1 MRAFTL
7 TLLLVLISNICFSQT
22 TLFSEDFE
30 GSSVKFRSYAAVNQ
44 VASWSSNSSLYKSGQ
59 KSYRGVV
66 TFNDTLFLESNTFST
81 VGYTGVNLYFSQI
94 CKVGNLDKAR
104 LQYSLDSG
112 RTWIYVNNAE
122 YRGQSTF
129 NQYAF
134 NATSYP
140 IWTASQPTLTPTN
153 TWWMNEEFN
162 ISSIANVPHAKIRF
176 VLTDGDFN
184 GPSGNY
190 GWLLDNV
197 TIKGA
202 NCELDPPILT
212 NATTITGDT
221 SQTYP
226 IQLAVDIFD
235 STGVQSAKVFYTV
248 NGSALDSISLKN
260 PLFDHWVGNFPLF
273 NSGDTVCYYFQAT
286 DNTSCGN
293 KIQLPSSQCYQF
305 VVLFPTISCITPP
318 VNTYPYIQSFSNL
331 IRGVSDLAPNGWENE
346 TTDDRDWYVDTV
358 LSGSYRPLTDNTG
371 GGNQKYLYV
380 DNTLTTTNSTANII
394 SPCFDLKVNR
404 DYLLEFY
411 LHQWGYPN
419 KSFNIDVFA
428 NNTWILN
435 VLDSIVGNQG
445 SNWNKRTIN
454 LSAYSGQTIK
464 IRFRAKSLLTAG
476 GGGMAVDDFRITEY
490 PFANTS
496 IESFITPIQPECI
509 TASFQDVSVVVVNNG
524 VIQTDTI
531 PMAYQVNTGP
541 IIRDTLFGNI
551 GYFGKQTFIF
561 SQSALIDR
569 NIKNEILAWTEVRND
584 YDPTNDTLKI
594 ALIENPIVSNYPY
607 NNNFDHFVKS
617 NGYPWYRGIMDPGVF
632 YDGWHNEGSIFN
644 TSNKQLNWVVYSGST
659 ASGGTGPSQDQ
670 NSTGNGNYIYIE
682 SSPNG
687 TRNDTLATLVSP
699 CIDLTNKLKPI
710 LTFWYHMYGHYMG
723 SLSLDVYSNGNWVL
737 DVMPKLSGDK
747 GDQWFKQTV
756 DLSAF
761 QNQAIVL
768 RFRGA
773 LKDGLSYSD
782 MAIDNLTITN
792 DAIVDLALEKIN
804 ISNFQACVPNPGQTV
819 SFDIKNNSNLIIH
832 DIPLAYTLNNG
843 TIIRDTIS
851 GPLAIQATYSYTL
864 PQSVSFLN
872 NYNNQLK
879 FWVEHHLD
887 SIPTNDTLYQTIT
900 TNSLITQLPYFEN
913 FDSFTMGAKE
923 MYNFGWENNLNL
935 DLHNWWIHSDT
946 TPTALTGPAG
956 DHTSGN
962 GKYFY
967 IQSDGYK
974 NTYSMLMSPC
984 IDLTNAL
991 TPNLEF
997 WYNMNGTDVGK
1008 LRVDLMNNG
1017 SYIRDIIPPIVGNQ
1031 GAGWHSKSV
1040 SLAGYTGQVRVVF
1053 NGEVPFSS
1061 GTIRGDIAI
1070 DDVLISE
1077 LPIGINEQGE
1087 EVKISAIY
1095 PNPTNGN
1102 AFININTMYSQKIV
1116 LTISDV
1122 RGRQVEQRTVDL
1134 IEGQQRLELMTNNY
1148 EKGVYII
1155 QLSQTDRVTT
1165 RRLVVK

>member
-1 MRAFTL
+1 
-7 TLLLVLISNICFSQT
+7 
-22 TLFSEDFE
+22 
-30 GSSVKFRSYAAVNQ
+30 
-44 VASWSSNSSLYKSGQ
+44 
-59 KSYRGVV
+59 
-66 TFNDTLFLESNTFST
+66 
-81 VGYTGVNLYFSQI
+81 
-94 CKVGNLDKAR
+94 
-104 LQYSLDSG
+104 
-112 RTWIYVNNAE
+112 
-122 YRGQSTF
+122 
-129 NQYAF
+129 
-134 NATSYP
+134 
-140 IWTASQPTLTPTN
+140 
-153 TWWMNEEFN
+153 MN
-162 ISSIANVPHAKIRF
+162 P
-176 VLTDGDFN
+176 G
-184 GPSGNY
+184 
-190 GWLLDNV
+190 
-197 TIKGA
+197 
-202 NCELDPPILT
+202 
-212 NATTITGDT
+212 
-221 SQTYP
+221 
-226 IQLAVDIFD
+226 IFD
-235 STGVQSAKVFYTV
+235 
-248 NGSALDSISLKN
+248 
-260 PLFDHWVGNFPLF
+260 
-273 NSGDTVCYYFQAT
+273 
-286 DNTSCGN
+286 
-293 KIQLPSSQCYQF
+293 
-305 VVLFPTISCITPP
+305 
-318 VNTYPYIQSFSNL
+318 
-331 IRGVSDLAPNGWENE
+331 
-346 TTDDRDWYVDTV
+346 
-358 LSGSYRPLTDNTG
+358 
-371 GGNQKYLYV
+371 
-380 DNTLTTTNSTANII
+380 
-394 SPCFDLKVNR
+394 
-404 DYLLEFY
+404 
-411 LHQWGYPN
+411 
-419 KSFNIDVFA
+419 
-428 NNTWILN
+428 
-435 VLDSIVGNQG
+435 
-445 SNWNKRTIN
+445 
-454 LSAYSGQTIK
+454 
-464 IRFRAKSLLTAG
+464 
-476 GGGMAVDDFRITEY
+476 
-490 PFANTS
+490 
-496 IESFITPIQPECI
+496 
-509 TASFQDVSVVVVNNG
+509 
-524 VIQTDTI
+524 
-531 PMAYQVNTGP
+531 
-541 IIRDTLFGNI
+541 
-551 GYFGKQTFIF
+551 
-561 SQSALIDR
+561 
-569 NIKNEILAWTEVRND
+569 
-584 YDPTNDTLKI
+584 
-594 ALIENPIVSNYPY
+594 
-607 NNNFDHFVKS
+607 
-617 NGYPWYRGIMDPGVF
+617 
-632 YDGWHNEGSIFN
+632 DGWHNEGSMFN
-644 TSNKQLNWVVYSGST
+644 ASNHQLNWIIYSGST

-682 SSPNG
+682 ASTSYLG
-687 TRNDTLATLVSP
+687 NDTLATLVSP

-737 DVMPKLSGDK
+737 DVMPKLIGDK

-761 QNQAIVL
+761 RDQSINL
-768 RFRGA
+768 RFRGV
-773 LKDGLSYSD
+773 LPISDFYSD
-782 MAIDNLTITN
+782 MAIDNVTITN

-804 ISNFQACVPNPGQTV
+804 ISNFQACVPTASQIV
-819 SFDIKNNSNLIIH
+819 SFDIKNNSNFIMH

-946 TPTALTGPAG
+946 TPTAFTGPSG

-1102 AFININTMYSQKIV
+1102 AFININSKYSQEIV